1 MKPFFRKPANDAAID
16 NANVQTHE
24 VRRLDISSMID
35 LAIEVWRLQERIK
48 KMSLTIGKEDAA
60 SVFAME
66 KIREVFSQIG
76 IEVRDFTGQP
86 YNEGM
91 SLDVLTSDYP
101 AGENPPH
108 KVVQE
113 TINPAVYFD
122 GKLVKMSQVI
132 LGKVGELGHG
142 ETNH

>member
-1 MKPFFRKPANDAAID
+1 MKRFFRKPINDAAID
-16 NANVQTHE
+16 DANVRTHE

-60 SVFAME
+60 SAFAME

-76 IEVRDFTGQP
+76 IEVRDFTGQA

-108 KVVQE
+108 KVFHE
-113 TINPAVYFD
+113 SINRVCYFD
-122 GKLVKMSQVI
+122 GNPVKMSQVCR
-132 LGKVGELGHG
+132 GKGG
-142 ETNH
+142 